1 MFKDG
6 IFKPQPPPPPTP
18 FLFLLFFFEFVD
30 FQFVSSFYP
39 ILEHFLFQMLVIAC
53 LTM

>member
-6 IFKPQPPPPPTP
+6 IFKPQPPPHPIFIFT
-18 FLFLLFFFEFVD
+18 LFFEFVD